1 MGIKNKERGGKFAAE
16 ERDRER
22 ITKKKPLGLEGEDG
36 WKWMDEREVVRG
48 PEMA

>member
-1 MGIKNKERGGKFAAE
+1 MGIKNKGRGKIAAE

-36 WKWMDEREVVRG
+36 
-48 PEMA
+48 

>member
-1 MGIKNKERGGKFAAE
+1 MGIKNKEREGKVAAE

-36 WKWMDEREVVRG
+36 
-48 PEMA
+48 